1 MVKLMTLKMVSKAI
15 LLPLHIKGVGSLKK
29 LDPLV
34 ILYPQGGKSRVKR
47 VIEKIGKKVIKSK

>member
-1 MVKLMTLKMVSKAI
+1 MTLKMVSKAI

-29 LDPLV
+29 FNPLV

-47 VIEKIGKKVIKSK
+47 VIGEKIGKKVIKSK